1 MLKEFKEFV
10 LRGNVVD
17 LAVAVVVGAAFG
29 AIVTALVTDLVTPLI
44 AAIGGQ
50 HDFSKLKFELNGSTF
65 LYGDFLNK
73 VISFLTIATVI
84 FFFVVKPI
92 NGLMQRAKR
101 KQTPSDPTSKKCPE
115 CFSEINIKATRC
127 AFCTAELAPVKATKK
142 K

>member
-50 HDFSKLKFELNGSTF
+50 HDFSKLTFEVNGSKF

-84 FFFVVKPI
+84 FFFVVKPL
-92 NGLMQRAKR
+92 NALLKRAKR
-101 KQTPSDPTSKKCPE
+101 KDTPADPTSKKCPE

-127 AFCTAELAPVKATKK
+127 AFCTAELAPVKAAKK

>member
-17 LAVAVVVGAAFG
+17 LAVAVVIGAAFG

-50 HDFSKLKFELNGSTF
+50 HDFSKLMFEVNGSTF

-84 FFFVVKPI
+84 FFFVVKPL
-92 NGLMQRAKR
+92 NGLMKRAKR
-101 KQTPSDPTSKKCPE
+101 KNTTEDPTTKKCPE
-115 CFSEINIKATRC
+115 CFSVINIQATRC
-127 AFCTAELAPVKATKK
+127 AFCTAELKAAKTK
-142 K
+142 